1 MLQAILVVWAAL
13 VFGNQREQ
21 PADAAVVGGAAG
33 VGGVLHVLLQTG
45 AVHLTGCLVLIWNN
59 NVINDNVKK
68 DCG

>member
-45 AVHLTGCLVLIWNN
+45 VTHLTGGLVLI
-59 NVINDNVKK
+59 
-68 DCG
+68 